1 MSISRQ
7 NLSIII
13 VTFMSEKVIH
23 SCLESIPNDIQIIIV
38 DNSNNKN
45 FKENIEKKYKNVNCI
60 LSEENLGM
68 GSGNN
73 LGLKI
78 ITTDFA
84 FIMNPDV
91 ILEKNTIEEIILA
104 SKNLNSFGLIA
115 PISNL
120 KKHPNYHLN
129 KNKGQFFDE
138 VNPFKV
144 KSVDGYAM
152 ILNLKRLKKLK
163 DFDNFNFFDENIFM
177 YLENDDLCKRI
188 IDNNEDLYIIPKSK
202 VNHLGASAVDNNYKI
217 QIEISR
223 NWHWIWSKFYFN
235 RKHYGFMFAFF
246 NGVPIFLSALFKY
259 LLYLIL
265 NKDKKKQIYL
275 HRLLGFINALFGRKS
290 SYRPKINF

>member
-1 MSISRQ
+1 
-7 NLSIII
+7 
-13 VTFMSEKVIH
+13 MSEKVIH
-23 SCLESIPNDIQIIIV
+23 SCLKSIPNDIQIIIV

-45 FKENIEKKYKNVNCI
+45 FKVNIEKNYKNVKCI
-60 LSEENLGM
+60 LSKENLGM
-68 GSGNN
+68 GRGNN
-73 LGLKI
+73 LGLKKI
-78 ITTDFA
+78 KTDFA

-120 KKHPNYHLN
+120 EKYPNYHLN
-129 KNKGQFFDE
+129 KKKDQFFDAI
-138 VNPFKV
+138 NPFKV

-152 ILNLKRLKKLK
+152 ILNLKRLKELK
-163 DFDNFNFFDENIFM
+163 SFDNFNYFDENFFM

-188 IDNNEDLYIIPKSK
+188 IDNNENLYIIPKSK
-202 VNHLGASAVDNNYKI
+202 VNHLGASAVDDSYKI
-217 QIEISR
+217 QVENSR

-235 RKHYGFMFAFF
+235 KKHYGFMYAFL
-246 NGVPIFLSALFKY
+246 NGTPIFLSALFKY
-259 LLYLIL
+259 LLYSIL

>member
-23 SCLESIPNDIQIIIV
+23 SCLKSIPNDIQIIIV

-45 FKENIEKKYKNVNCI
+45 FKVNIEKNYKNVKCI
-60 LSEENLGM
+60 LSKENLGM
-68 GSGNN
+68 GRGNN
-73 LGLKI
+73 LGLKKI
-78 ITTDFA
+78 KTDFA

-120 KKHPNYHLN
+120 EKYPNYHLN
-129 KNKGQFFDE
+129 KKKDQFFDAI
-138 VNPFKV
+138 NPFKV

-152 ILNLKRLKKLK
+152 ILNLKRLKELK
-163 DFDNFNFFDENIFM
+163 SFDNFNYFDENFFM

-188 IDNNEDLYIIPKSK
+188 IDNNENLYIIPKSK
-202 VNHLGASAVDNNYKI
+202 VNHLGASAVDDSYKI
-217 QIEISR
+217 QVENSR

-235 RKHYGFMFAFF
+235 KKHYGFMYAFL
-246 NGVPIFLSALFKY
+246 NGTPIFLSALFKY
-259 LLYLIL
+259 LLYSIL